1 MPVRLIGMI
10 GVAPPQAGSIAL
22 IAGAIS
28 REWIAK
34 TARDH
39 ENAGFDDVLIGYYS
53 TSADGFSV
61 AMHAGAHTERLSYLV
76 AHRPGRILPALA
88 ARKVATID
96 QLLEGRLSLH
106 IIIGGSD
113 ADMAEEG
120 DFSHKAE
127 RYARGGEYLDIM
139 RRIWTSDQPVDYE
152 GRFYRVK
159 HARSEIKPY
168 QQPHPALLFGGS
180 SVEALDMGAQ
190 FCDRF
195 AIFGEPLRETAERIA
210 DYRARCAVHGRQA
223 KFNVSFRPIIADT
236 EGKAWDKAHQYLAAV
251 SGSTHPFADKTPSA
265 SALRLRELAARGEIH
280 DERLWT
286 PIAAASGAHGNSTC
300 LVGTPE
306 QVANALL
313 KYYALGVDSFLLRG
327 FDPINDVEDYGRE
340 LVPAIRQGAA
350 AINRGAIDGVQQII
364 DAAA

>member
-10 GVAPPQAGSIAL
+10 GVAPPQSSTIGVI
-22 IAGAIS
+22 GGTIS
-28 REWIAK
+28 RDWIAK

-39 ENAGFDDVLIGYYS
+39 ENAGFDEVLIGYFS
-53 TSADGFSV
+53 ASADGFAV
-61 AMHAGAHTERLSYLV
+61 AMHAGAHTQKLSYLI

-88 ARKVATID
+88 ARKIATMD
-96 QLLEGRLSLH
+96 QLLQGRISMH

-120 DFSHKAE
+120 DFSHKSE
-127 RYARGGEYLDIM
+127 RYARGGEYVDIM

-159 HARSEIKPY
+159 NARSEIKPY

-180 SVEALDMGAQ
+180 SPEALDMGAQ

-195 AIFGEPLRETAERIA
+195 AMFGEPLKETAERIA
-210 DYRARCAVHGRQA
+210 DYRVRCAVHGRQA

-236 EGKAWDKAHQYLAAV
+236 EGKAWDKAHRILAEISGKAPPSPEKNAPSV
-251 SGSTHPFADKTPSA
+251 STT
-265 SALRLRELAARGEIH
+265 RLRDVAARGEIH
-280 DERLWT
+280 DERFWT
-286 PIAAASGAHGNSTC
+286 PIAAATGAHGNSTC

-306 QVANALL
+306 QVAKALL
-313 KYYALGVDSFLLRG
+313 KYYELGVDSFLLRG
-327 FDPINDVEDYGRE
+327 FDPKNDVEEFGRE
-340 LVPAIRQGAA
+340 LVPMIRQFAA
-350 AINRGAIDGVQQII
+350 EMDQRIGNSTA
-364 DAAA
+364 